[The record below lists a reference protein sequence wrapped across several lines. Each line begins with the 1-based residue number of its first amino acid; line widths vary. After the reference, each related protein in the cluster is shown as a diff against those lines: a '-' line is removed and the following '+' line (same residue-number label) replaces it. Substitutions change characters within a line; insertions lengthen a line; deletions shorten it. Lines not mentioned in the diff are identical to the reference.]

1 MSPEEGFMFWA
12 IGCRN
17 WTCSLSL
24 LPEKEKVN
32 KKSQAKHFLKG
43 VISKI
48 TGYRISHRS
57 DSNAFFSGALEHVR
71 EVLQA
76 KPKDK
81 AEGKRKAHYG
91 L

>member
-1 MSPEEGFMFWA
+1 M
-12 IGCRN
+12 GCRN

-24 LPEKEKVN
+24 LPEKEKPT
-32 KKSQAKHFLKG
+32 KKGRAKKFLKG

-57 DSNAFFSGALEHVR
+57 DSEAFFSGALEHVR
-71 EVLQA
+71 EVLKH

-81 AEGKRKAHYG
+81 AEGKRKGLYG